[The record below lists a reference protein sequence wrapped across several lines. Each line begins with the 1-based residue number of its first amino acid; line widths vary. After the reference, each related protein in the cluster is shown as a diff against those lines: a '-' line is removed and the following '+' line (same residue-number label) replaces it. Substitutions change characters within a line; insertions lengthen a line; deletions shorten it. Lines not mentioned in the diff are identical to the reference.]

1 MRSVTHTLIDHVR
14 APIDRVFTLLTDPG
28 RMPEWLPGCSGVET
42 EAPLKKG
49 ARFKPRFGTRL
60 TEFEVVDFAPPNT
73 FGWVERGQR
82 RGSKTFFRLDV
93 VGGSTTVTLRD
104 VWTPHSFGAWLRA
117 QLLPKR
123 NVRRQMKAMLQN
135 LQRLL

>member
-1 MRSVTHTLIDHVR
+1 MRPVTHTLIDHVR

-82 RGSKTFFRLDV
+82 RGSKTFFRLDFCAYPLRSV
-93 VGGSTTVTLRD
+93 SRLTRDTGALPTV
-104 VWTPHSFGAWLRA
+104 SFIDEGVPVARPAVREEGLTGAGDSS
-117 QLLPKR
+117 
-123 NVRRQMKAMLQN
+123 
-135 LQRLL
+135 

>member
-82 RGSKTFFRLDV
+82 RGSKTFFRLDF
-93 VGGSTTVTLRD
+93 VGGSTAVTLRD
-104 VWTPHSFGAWLRA
+104 VWTPPSLGAWLRA